1 MSFKEVFRTGGTVGQ
16 VAKRLQAKDLY
27 RFTNM
32 PANVYHWRTFDGPV
46 EFPEV
51 VKEAY
56 VGVSNAQ
63 KLLYQTL
70 LQVAP
75 KMHKLNFCVDLDY
88 NMTFTGVLVYEGLE
102 CVGRIIYSDNGSLE
116 FTKARIYEAMHRKRD
131 MKTKSVAKAVT
142 IIRKYFYGM
151 TKVERLAAVADTV
164 SMAICS
170 AHSDTIYKRRNARGR
185 VMEELEKA
193 LLSNQ
198 QLAQAAMQ
206 FFQEENKPHILEQY
220 VEAADTYELVEEA
233 YRARERG
240 LYIQAAENGFEV
252 YRQGDTRVRTYSRDV
267 LPDKVRGALGML
279 KLSNDN
285 SFIDNVGFK
294 CEADKFWVTE
304 EIANE
309 FGNQT

>member
-1 MSFKEVFRTGGTVGQ
+1 MSFKEVFRTGGMVGQ
-16 VAKRLQAKDLY
+16 LATRLKQNDLY

-32 PANVYHWRTFDGPV
+32 PVNVYHWRTFDEPV

-51 VKEAY
+51 VRDIY
-56 VGVSNAQ
+56 VGVRQAQ

-70 LQVAP
+70 LQIAP

-88 NMTFTGVLVYEGLE
+88 NMTFTSVFVYEGLE
-102 CVGRIIYSDNGSLE
+102 CVGKITYSDNGSLE
-116 FTKARIYEAMHRKRD
+116 FTNARIYEAMHRKRD
-131 MKTKSVAKAVT
+131 MKTKSVTKAVT

-151 TKVERLAAVADTV
+151 TKVERLSSVADKV
-164 SMAICS
+164 SMAISS
-170 AHSDTIYKRRNARGR
+170 AHSDTIYKRRNAKVR

-198 QLAQAAMQ
+198 QLTQAVMQ

-220 VEAADTYELVEEA
+220 VEAADTHDLVGET
-233 YRARERG
+233 YRAEGGG
-240 LYIQAAENGFEV
+240 LYIQAVENGFEV
-252 YRQGDTRVRTYSRDV
+252 YRRGDTRVRTYQRDA

-279 KLSNDN
+279 KLSSDN
-285 SFIDNVGFK
+285 SFIAKVGFK
-294 CEADKFWVTE
+294 CEADKFWVAE

-309 FGNQT
+309 FGN